1 MILYYIS
8 EYPHIAI
15 FDEHRSAVSKSLS
28 DPIGIAEL
36 LYKEHVINEDVL
48 LSVKSSQPVSKQC
61 EELLMAVRGA
71 VKHEHRSLQ
80 IFGEILFKFDETIQ
94 LGQDIINEYD
104 VLPFK
109 EEDKHC

>member
-1 MILYYIS
+1 MVLYYTL

-15 FDEHRSAVSKSLS
+15 FDGQRSAVSKSLS
-28 DPIGIAEL
+28 DPIGVAEL

-61 EELLMAVRGA
+61 EELLLAVRGA

-80 IFGEILFKFDETIQ
+80 IFGEILCKFDETMQ
-94 LGQDIINEYD
+94 LGQDIINKYD

-109 EEDKHC
+109 EEVKHC